1 MKKLLLYMFVFSII
15 ISSGFAQFGLGE
27 RLKRKVEEKIERK
40 TEEAVERAMEKPF
53 EEQDDD
59 ENQDEEDSQP
69 TQKKKKKSNEAS
81 KSSDDI
87 SAPSMQTYS
96 KFDFIAGDRIIFFED
111 FSQDAVGD
119 FPVNWNTN
127 GSGEVVTTNLY
138 PGKWLKMTNQALY
151 VPDLKQVFPENFT
164 IEFDVLASFADELER
179 QFLGYCRFEIL
190 QMDNIKNSVKT
201 DYLGANGLKYNAVF
215 DFDLQFDRESRIFLK
230 NMVDGD
236 VGGIDNQL
244 NGTWLRGYHRKP
256 IHFSISVNKQRMRIW
271 INESKVFD
279 IPRMMDKD
287 AKYNLIRFFPN
298 SLNVDYDY
306 SFMIS
311 NIKIAE
317 GVVDSRSKL
326 LTEGKLVTNAIT
338 FDTGSDKIKP
348 ESYSMIKSIADVLVS
363 NPEVKIL
370 IVGHTDSD
378 GNAIKNQALSESR
391 AAAVKNSL
399 ITDFGINDS
408 RISTSGKGDK
418 ESIADN
424 NTSEGKAKNR
434 RVEFVKQ

>member
-59 ENQDEEDSQP
+59 ENQDEEESQP
-69 TQKKKKKSNEAS
+69 NQKKKQKSNESS

-378 GNAIKNQALSESR
+378 GNATKNQALSESR